1 MAWMYQNKSVQAGRS
16 WTDSKGVKH
25 PRNWMV
31 WSDDRKKAMGMT
43 FQADT
48 VAASFDSRFYSA
60 PNVAKPL
67 NDTPAK
73 DDKGQPVTDP
83 KTNEPMIIEGLKTS
97 AIKQTKATAAA
108 MLEKTDWMV
117 VRYAENGTEI
127 PAEVMSQREAIRNAC
142 DAIEVAINGATTHAQ
157 FMALYEA
164 TTNAQ
169 NEVTAPAPIDKWP
182 TE

>member
-1 MAWMYQNKSVQAGRS
+1 MAWMYQNRSIQAGRS

-31 WSDDRKKAMGMT
+31 WSEDRKKAMGMT
-43 FQADT
+43 FQADP

-73 DDKGQPVTDP
+73 DDKGQPVVDP
-83 KTNEPMIIEGLKTS
+83 RTNEPIITEGLKTS
-97 AIKQTKATAAA
+97 AIKRAKATAA
-108 MLEKTDWMV
+108 EKLKETDWMV

-127 PAEVMSQREAIRNAC
+127 PAEVMTEREAIRTAC
-142 DAIEVAINGATTHAQ
+142 DAIEAAINAATTHAQ
-157 FMALYEA
+157 FIKLFEA
-164 TTNAQ
+164 TTNAKG
-169 NEVTAPAPIDKWP
+169 EVTAIAPIDKWP

>member
-43 FQADT
+43 FQADP

-73 DDKGQPVTDP
+73 DEKGQPVMNP
-83 KTNEPMIIEGLKTS
+83 MTNEPLIIEGLKTS
-97 AIKQTKATAAA
+97 AIKQVKATAAA
-108 MLEKTDWMV
+108 MLESTDWYV
-117 VRYAENGTEI
+117 TRYAEVGTEVPSEI
-127 PAEVMSQREAIRNAC
+127 LSKREAIRNAC
-142 DAIEVAINGATTHAQ
+142 GAIEAAINGATTHAQ
-157 FMALYEA
+157 FMTLYEA

-169 NEVTAPAPIDKWP
+169 GVVTAPAPIDKWP
-182 TE
+182 AE

>member
-1 MAWMYQNKSVQAGRS
+1 MAWMYQNKSIQAGRS
-16 WTDSKGVKH
+16 WTDSRGVKH

-43 FQADT
+43 FQADP

-73 DDKGQPVTDP
+73 DAEGNAVVDLDGK
-83 KTNEPMIIEGLKTS
+83 PMITEGLKTS
-97 AIKQTKATAAA
+97 AIKQAKATAAA
-108 MLEKTDWMV
+108 LLKETDWYV
-117 VRYAENGTEI
+117 TRYAEVGTEVPSEI
-127 PAEVMSQREAIRNAC
+127 LSKREAIRNAC
-142 DAIEVAINGATTHAQ
+142 GTIEAAINGATTHAQ
-157 FMALYEA
+157 FMKLYEA
-164 TTNAQ
+164 TTNAE
-169 NEVTAPAPIDKWP
+169 NKVTAPAPIDKWP